1 MIACI
6 CPGSTSADHTLNTLR
21 YADRLKDRSGD
32 NGKAKIGKN
41 DFELTEEENV
51 DEGPKGKEIASNN
64 VNVKPV
70 EIPKNNQ
77 NAKIEIPANNNLG
90 NFQSNNPPVNNAKNN
105 NQNVGNAENVM
116 KKNPKQI
123 NQERPLTENKQ
134 QNNKNAKTP
143 MGQNPKKNSQE
154 ECKIVDKK
162 KYFFFFY
169 KFK

>member
-32 NGKAKIGKN
+32 NGKAKIVKN
-41 DFELTEEENV
+41 DFDLSEEENF

-90 NFQSNNPPVNNAKNN
+90 NFQSNNPVNNAKNN
-105 NQNVGNAENVM
+105 NQNVGNNAENVV
-116 KKNPKQI
+116 KKNSKLI

-134 QNNKNAKTP
+134 QNNKNVKAP
-143 MGQNPKKNSQE
+143 IGQNPKKNSQE

-162 KYFFFFY
+162 KYCFFF
-169 KFK
+169 K